1 MGHCLLTTD
10 LLLLVEEMENE
21 DGLDNRYTVSVVL
34 NMNSV
39 LPDSKLF

>member
-1 MGHCLLTTD
+1 MGHCVLTTD
-10 LLLLVEEMENE
+10 HLLLVEEIEHE

-39 LPDSKLF
+39 LPDRKLF

>member
-10 LLLLVEEMENE
+10 HLLLVEEMESE
-21 DGLDNRYTVSVVL
+21 DGLDNRYTVSVV

-39 LPDSKLF
+39 LPDRKLF